1 MRLGRAA
8 LAGLLMTNAV
18 ELRFRRRIK
27 KPGFRDYRRMFC
39 TNDRSLL
46 SSPPGLNVLNF
57 SPSRTLTGLKYNPVS
72 KNLISCWDIFMQGF
86 RMVSCDDVEVIAVIK
101 TTPPEGF
108 WKYFQEKLASM
119 PAVQKAYFM
128 NT

>member
-1 MRLGRAA
+1 MRLGRAS
-8 LAGLLMTNAV
+8 LANLLMTNAL

-27 KPGFRDYRRMFC
+27 KAGYKDYRRMFC
-39 TNDRSLL
+39 TNDKRLL
-46 SSPPGLNVLNF
+46 MSSSGLKVLNF
-57 SPSRTLTGLKYNPVS
+57 NPSRTLTGLKYNPVS
-72 KNLISCWDIFMQGF
+72 KNLIPCWDIFMQGF
-86 RMVSCDDVEVIAVIK
+86 RMISCDDVEVIAVIK

-108 WKYFQEKLASM
+108 WKYFQEKLATM